1 MNSSLRLLLEDF
13 LGLMKEEGELDVFLP
28 LLMSAMGHEVV
39 YRPQK
44 GPRQYGVDVLSVGL
58 DQTGAK
64 TLFLWLVKC
73 GDIGRADWDSGPQS
87 IYQSTNDVAVYLRSH
102 IAPQH
107 QALKKKLLIVTNGD
121 FRANLIETIA
131 AFLEDWSRIRGVPAE
146 MVNGSTLAAWVEE
159 HLLSEYVLPSANR
172 ALLRRMLA
180 NVSIPELSA
189 RLGRSLI
196 DELLKGIAQPAKSR
210 RAETKQFLTGMRGIR
225 TALTVLHIMAGSEA
239 NFLSSYLVSQYAVLA
254 TWAAFHRKLVGG
266 EKEAVTEFYEVL
278 AHLAMVAEV
287 YHQRMEDFYIVQDGF
302 AHKLPDQI
310 LVSQHVFDELGWLG
324 VQGCLLAN
332 MAGTVAM
339 CAGKLEMEARAH
351 GYADRI
357 AALLSSHSCSA
368 LPVYDHHATHIHV
381 ALLSLVV
388 CRRHED
394 AKEWLE
400 SLCARLH
407 HATGIRK
414 FLPMSASF
422 DEALSVRHGYAEMAD
437 EHCAVSTLFPILLV
451 WTAALGMDDFYK
463 FLREQV
469 HPRLQKVTPN
479 FWSSDE
485 GFDAV
490 FASPTDLHEHGVG
503 EPISHFPE
511 DPQQFLHAMSQT
523 LPGVEPVEDGAWY
536 RTRAPYV
543 PLLAAVH
550 WGTQV
555 PRVALVRQAIAFAS
569 TATSGEDAVS
579 SQMAASS
586 STDAISEEP
595 A

>member
-44 GPRQYGVDVLSVGL
+44 GPRQYGVDVLSVGP
-58 DQTGAK
+58 DEAGTK

-121 FRANLIETIA
+121 FRANLVETIA
-131 AFLEDWSRIRGVPAE
+131 AFLEDWSRLRGVPAE
-146 MVNGSTLAAWVEE
+146 MVNGSTLAAWTEQ
-159 HLLSEYVLPSANR
+159 HLLNEYVLPSANR

-189 RLGRSLI
+189 KLGRSLI
-196 DELLKGIAQPAKSR
+196 DELLKGIAQPAKSQ
-210 RAETKQFLTGMRGIR
+210 RAEAKQFLTGMRGIR
-225 TALTVLHIMAGSEA
+225 TALTVLHIIAGSEG
-239 NFLSSYLVSQYAVLA
+239 NFLSSYLVSQYTVLA
-254 TWAAFHRKLVGG
+254 AWAGLHGKLINGERAAVVEFH
-266 EKEAVTEFYEVL
+266 EVL
-278 AHLAMVAEV
+278 AHLAIVAEA
-287 YHQRMEDFYIVQDGF
+287 YHQRMEGFYLVQDGF
-302 AHKLPDQI
+302 AHKLPDHV
-310 LVSQHVFDELGWLG
+310 LVSQHVFDELGRLG
-324 VQGCLLAN
+324 VQGCLMAN
-332 MAGTVAM
+332 MAGSATADT
-339 CAGKLEMEARAH
+339 GKPEMEALAH
-351 GYADRI
+351 GYANRI

-368 LPVYDHHATHIHV
+368 LPVYDHHSAHIHA

-388 CRRHED
+388 CRQHEE
-394 AKEWLE
+394 AKAWLE

-414 FLPMSASF
+414 FLPMSGSF
-422 DEALSVRHGYAEMAD
+422 EEALSIRHGYAEMAD
-437 EHCAVSTLFPILLV
+437 ENCAVSTLFPILLV
-451 WTAALGMDDFYK
+451 WTAVLGMDDFYK
-463 FLREQV
+463 ILREQV
-469 HPRLQKVTPN
+469 HPRLQKSTPN
-479 FWSSDE
+479 FWSSEE

-490 FASPTDLHEHGVG
+490 VASPIDLHEHGIG

-511 DPQQFLHAMSQT
+511 DPQQFLHMMSQT
-523 LPGVEPVEDGAWY
+523 LRDVEPIESCAWY
-536 RTRAPYV
+536 RARAPYV
-543 PLLAAVH
+543 PLLAAIH

-555 PRVALVRQAIAFAS
+555 PRVALVKQAIAFAS
-569 TATSGEDAVS
+569 SVEAMADAPVA
-579 SQMAASS
+579 Q
-586 STDAISEEP
+586 TL
-595 A
+595 